1 MRWTRQSVSRDR
13 TIESLVVS
21 AKMAG
26 AAAAAWIL
34 ATELLSMTQ
43 PFLAPYAAVFLIGVT
58 ISRSLRSAAEQIA
71 TVTAGVLVAALV
83 VLVVG
88 EPSVALAVSVFIGA
102 LVGRWS
108 KFGTSGIWIP
118 VTALLVVTYGSA
130 SDPVALLDR
139 IIELAVGA
147 AVGVAVNALAA
158 PPLYWRE
165 SQHAVESVSSA
176 AGSLLRDVAR
186 GLDLEPD
193 RSTVDDRPS
202 QWRARSDAVR
212 AEVRRAQAALM
223 WTEESAR
230 GNLRRSAVPTRVSH
244 RWWKA
249 TVGAI
254 DASWTECAELIDA
267 AAVGLDPVPPFD
279 ALEDDVRVVGAG
291 FVRALADVVECRCD
305 ARRTQA
311 DVVDRV
317 AAAEEALATLVHTV
331 VASEQEST
339 GATMSAGRLVGPATA
354 SLRALT

>member
-13 TIESLVVS
+13 TIETFVVS

-34 ATELLSMTQ
+34 ATELLSMSQ

-71 TVTAGVLVAALV
+71 TVTVGVLVAALV
-83 VLVVG
+83 VRVVG

-102 LVGRWS
+102 FAGRWS
-108 KFGTSGIWIP
+108 KFGTSGVWIP
-118 VTALLVVTYGSA
+118 VTALLMVTYGSA

-165 SQHAVESVSSA
+165 SQHAVESVSSTV
-176 AGSLLRDVAR
+176 GSLLRDVAR
-186 GLDLEPD
+186 GLEPG
-193 RSTVDDRPS
+193 RSAVDDRS
-202 QWRARSDAVR
+202 LQWRTRSDAVR
-212 AEVRRAQAALM
+212 VEVRRAQAALV
-223 WTEESAR
+223 WTEESTR
-230 GNLRRSAVPTRVSH
+230 GNLRQSAVPTRVSH

-267 AAVGLDPVPPFD
+267 AAVGLDPVPPFH
-279 ALEDDVRVVGAG
+279 ALENDVRAAGAG

-305 ARRTQA
+305 ARYTQA

-331 VASEQEST
+331 VASEQDSA

-354 SLRALT
+354 ALRALT